1 MALPIFAAMKNK
13 RKIFNDPV
21 YGFVNIPNDLIF
33 DLIEHPYFQRLRR
46 IKQLGLADFVYPGA
60 LHSRFQHAIGA
71 MHLMTQ
77 TLNSLESKGI
87 MIMDIEREAAQ
98 IAILLHDIGHG
109 PFSHVLEY
117 TILDG
122 VSHESITEMIVE
134 ELNSEYQGRLQM
146 ALQMFRNTYGRP
158 FFHQLIS
165 SQLDM
170 DRMDYINRDSFFTGV
185 AEGSIGVERII
196 KMFTV
201 NNNQLMVEEKGL
213 LSVENFLNARRMMYW
228 QVYLHKTSVSAEVV
242 LTKALE
248 RVKILLRE
256 GKSTFCPENLKPF
269 LIQDVNAEMF
279 REDISYLQNFLEL
292 DDMDIWFAMKNWQ
305 HDNDPI
311 LASLSK
317 AFVNRKLFKVAI
329 FEGGV
334 SKELIHT
341 LRSKLLQNGVNP
353 NDLNFYYQTGKISN
367 SGYIPE
373 NSRIEI
379 LMKSGDIQ
387 DVAEASDLPTI
398 KALGKIV
405 EKHYL
410 CWTNDVYLQDDI
422 YQSRNQLV

>member
-1 MALPIFAAMKNK
+1 MKNK

-21 YGFVNIPNDLIF
+21 YGFVKIPNDLIF
-33 DLIEHPYFQRLRR
+33 DLVEHKYFQRLRR

-60 LHSRFQHAIGA
+60 LHSRFQHAVGA
-71 MHLMTQ
+71 MHLMSQ
-77 TLNSLESKGI
+77 TLNALESKGI

-117 TILDG
+117 SILDG
-122 VSHESITEMIVE
+122 VAHESITEMIME
-134 ELNSEYQGRLQM
+134 RLNKEHNGSLQM
-146 ALQMFRNTYGRP
+146 AIQMFRNSYDRP

-201 NNNQLMVEEKGL
+201 IENRLLVEQKGL

-248 RVKILLRE
+248 RAKFLIRKGIECFCSDNLR
-256 GKSTFCPENLKPF
+256 PF
-269 LIQDVNAEMF
+269 LEKPVGKDLFTTN
-279 REDISYLQNFLEL
+279 SKYLDYFLSL
-292 DDMDIWFAMKNWQ
+292 DDTDIWFAMKTWQ
-305 HDNDPI
+305 NSEDHI
-311 LASLSK
+311 LQMLANS
-317 AFVNRKLFKVAI
+317 FVNRRLYKVAL
-329 FEGGV
+329 FDGKVEP
-334 SKELIHT
+334 ELIDS
-341 LRSKLLQNGVNP
+341 LKSKLLQQGISP
-353 NDLNFYYQTGKISN
+353 NNLKYYYQTGKVSN

-373 NSRIEI
+373 NSSIGI
-379 LMKSGDIQ
+379 YMKSGEIKEVSD
-387 DVAEASDLPTI
+387 ASDLPTI

-410 CWTNDVYLQDDI
+410 CWTNDVYLQDEI
-422 YQSRNQLV
+422 YKSRKQLV